1 MNLQTKIKI
10 WDILSAAGAKQIGK
24 DQFFNN
30 WPECNEFRFQGTL
43 GFSAKIWAPKAS
55 FPAIATAH
63 DNPNVDRAKL
73 AEINA
78 QLAILAPALSKSG
91 RAATVAVREVR
102 AAKVR
107 REEREARRTP
117 KT

>member
-1 MNLQTKIKI
+1 MDLQTKIKI
-10 WDILSAAGAKQIGK
+10 WDLLTAAGANQIGK
-24 DQFFNN
+24 EQFFRN

-43 GFSAKIWAPKAS
+43 GFAAKIWAPTPS
-55 FPAIATAH
+55 FPARATTH

-78 QLAILAPALSKSG
+78 QLVVLAPATSKQG
-91 RAATVAVREVR
+91 RAASVAVREIR

-117 KT
+117 KG